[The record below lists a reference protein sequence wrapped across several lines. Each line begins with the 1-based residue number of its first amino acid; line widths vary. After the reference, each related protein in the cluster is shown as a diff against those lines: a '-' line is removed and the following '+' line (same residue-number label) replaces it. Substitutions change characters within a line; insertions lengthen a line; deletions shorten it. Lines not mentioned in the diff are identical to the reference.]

1 MRVAGAYL
9 ESNFLQS
16 VRKRSLGLFALIA
29 IVLHVAVPT
38 ALQMAAPA
46 TDGLLKMV
54 ICSGGEAREV
64 FLDKNGKPVSPA
76 TSDHDACKF
85 SCLHHCAAL
94 IAATAAGASPEWT
107 IVFGILTSSNE
118 AAALHRDGSHPRAPP
133 LQTA

>member
-38 ALQMAAPA
+38 ALQMAAA
-46 TDGLLKMV
+46 STDGLLKMV

-64 FLDKNGKPVSPA
+64 FLDKNGKPVSPPA
-76 TSDHDACKF
+76 SDHDACKF

-94 IAATAAGASPEWT
+94 ATVVVAGISPEWT
-107 IVFGILTSSNE
+107 IVFDILTSSGDT
-118 AAALHRDGSHPRAPP
+118 AALNRDGSHPRAPP
-133 LQTA
+133 V

>member
-16 VRKRSLGLFALIA
+16 VRKRSLGLFALVA

-38 ALQMAAPA
+38 ALQMVAPA
-46 TDGLLKMV
+46 TDGLLKTV

-64 FLDKNGKPVSPA
+64 FLDKDGKPVSPT

-94 IAATAAGASPEWT
+94 VTAMVASVSPEWT
-107 IVFGILTSSNE
+107 IVFGVLTTPSDT
-118 AAALHRDGSHPRAPP
+118 AALHRGGSHPRAPP
-133 LQTA
+133 V

>member
-1 MRVAGAYL
+1 MRVAGVYL

-16 VRKRSLGLFALIA
+16 VRKRSLGLFALVA

-46 TDGLLKMV
+46 TDGLLRMV
-54 ICSGGEAREV
+54 ICSDDGAREIL
-64 FLDKNGKPVSPA
+64 LDKNGKPVEPA
-76 TSDHDACKF
+76 GDHHDNCKF

-94 IAATAAGASPEWT
+94 ATAAVAGISPEWT
-107 IVFGILTSSNE
+107 IVFTVLATPSD

-133 LQTA
+133 V